1 MLLLQLK
8 CNTMEFVSS
17 GVDWVV
23 SFITPTIV
31 YIYIRI
37 IEMLSAG
44 GDIALLQYIT
54 VRMSYT

>member
-1 MLLLQLK
+1 
-8 CNTMEFVSS
+8 MEFVSS